1 MRTTKIVVEEA
12 SSPEL
17 SGTFTFHPPS
27 RKSEFRVEEVE
38 SSLNTS
44 RLENETA
51 QLEGMITE
59 TVDASSDQQS
69 KSLSASRQVSIVSV
83 TSDEN
88 KTEDGNDDAMEDLL
102 SRIKKQRSDLE
113 NILGIER
120 KEEEEKIAKKQKKA
134 EKAIEKNEIEVKE
147 GIFHPRD
154 FYTTIK
160 LLYSLLFF
168 YSNSKKNSLHK
179 NYHIHSSPLC
189 FDFSIACRLSN
200 ITLWRFFEF
209 STNFA

>member
-1 MRTTKIVVEEA
+1 M
-12 SSPEL
+12 
-17 SGTFTFHPPS
+17 SGSFTFHPPS
-27 RKSEFRVEEVE
+27 KKSEFRVEEVE

-51 QLEGMITE
+51 QPSESMLIEN
-59 TVDASSDQQS
+59 VDASSEQQS

-88 KTEDGNDDAMEDLL
+88 KTEDGSDDVMEDLL
-102 SRIKKQRSDLE
+102 TRIKKQRSDLE

-134 EKAIEKNEIEVKE
+134 EKAIEKNENEVKE

-160 LLYSLLFF
+160 LFLYILLF
-168 YSNSKKNSLHK
+168 
-179 NYHIHSSPLC
+179 
-189 FDFSIACRLSN
+189 
-200 ITLWRFFEF
+200 
-209 STNFA
+209 